1 MPLSNVKIVSK
12 AVDLRFK
19 EFPSHFLGLSVQ
31 VWIFEKLLQILKKKV
46 GQDVLPVSYGYQN
59 DNHRSLGSKFQS
71 LFGILLLPKG
81 R

>member
-12 AVDLRFK
+12 AVDLSFK

-31 VWIFEKLLQILKKKV
+31 DRIFEKLRQILKKKV
-46 GQDVLPVSYGYQN
+46 GQDVLPVRYRYQN
-59 DNHRSLGSKFQS
+59 DKHRSLGSKFLS
-71 LFGILLLPKG
+71 LFRILLLPKG